1 MLAGLF
7 NTPFY
12 PSITDLQSSL
22 TIENASSSK
31 YSLTVMAYVS
41 LIIPFVLAYIIWAW
55 NAIA

>member
-1 MLAGLF
+1 MV
-7 NTPFY
+7 
-12 PSITDLQSSL
+12 DLQSSL
-22 TIENASSSK
+22 TIENASSSQ